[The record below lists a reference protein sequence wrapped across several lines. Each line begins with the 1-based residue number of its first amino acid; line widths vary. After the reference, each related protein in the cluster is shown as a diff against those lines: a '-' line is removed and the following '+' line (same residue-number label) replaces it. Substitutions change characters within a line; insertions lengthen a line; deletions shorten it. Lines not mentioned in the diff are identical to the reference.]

1 MTHYPQEKIKP
12 YNESEG
18 KAAQVEKMF
27 DNIAPAYDKLNPL
40 LSLDSDKSW
49 RRKAI
54 SLLKPYR
61 PQHIMD
67 VATGTGDFAI
77 QA

>member
-27 DNIAPAYDKLNPL
+27 DNIAPAYDKLNHL
-40 LSLDSDKSW
+40 LSLDIDKSW

-54 SLLKPYR
+54 
-61 PQHIMD
+61 
-67 VATGTGDFAI
+67 
-77 QA
+77 

>member
-27 DNIAPAYDKLNPL
+27 DNIAPAYDKLNHL
-40 LSLDSDKSW
+40 LSLPSDRLASPFGAGRAQVLQDVCSY
-49 RRKAI
+49 RRVGGVGAV
-54 SLLKPYR
+54 S
-61 PQHIMD
+61 
-67 VATGTGDFAI
+67 GG
-77 QA
+77 